1 MNLGLEK
8 PVLIYTISVKM
19 ECSKDGRVFVKHG
32 HVLFKHSRVSSKF
45 LAILIDFNN
54 FNTTL
59 YAEKGH
65 CP

>member
-1 MNLGLEK
+1 
-8 PVLIYTISVKM
+8 M